1 MIDVTRT
8 PLGRIAVAR
17 KALARLV
24 RDAAEGVDGARVV
37 RPRRTL
43 QVTVAEDGSASV
55 ELALSA
61 PHGAVLPELGRRVQ
75 ERVAEVLCAALDV
88 TIAHV
93 DVTIEEIGLPGGK
106 G

>member
-1 MIDVTRT
+1 MIDVART
-8 PLGRIAVAR
+8 PLGRIAVER

-24 RDAAEGVDGARVV
+24 QNAADGVDGARVV

-43 QVTVAEDGSASV
+43 QVTVADDGTAGV
-55 ELALSA
+55 EFALSA

-75 ERVAEVLCAALDV
+75 ERVAEALRAALDMA
-88 TIAHV
+88 ISHV